1 MPLTRRIN
9 AQIQNR
15 HFGTVPGD
23 VVLGHQFSVSCSRRV
38 APSDDAITKDIKAR
52 MSSEPLL
59 KDASINVTT
68 HGQVVT
74 LSGQVPDD
82 SEHLAAYDIAIIR
95 ARKALPR

>member
-1 MPLTRRIN
+1 
-9 AQIQNR
+9 
-15 HFGTVPGD
+15 
-23 VVLGHQFSVSCSRRV
+23 
-38 APSDDAITKDIKAR
+38 